1 MQNTDIFKLIFMHD
15 QRLDDLADRN
25 ANRTWEQVEATLADF
40 MKPDPTFSK
49 LYFTGTDLSNERFGL
64 SILNRFEDII
74 QAMDDG
80 MGDRSCFTAHG
91 SHPSL
96 KDALNSL
103 TFGEVV
109 VASASAPEFSIESIH
124 IDDNSNVGHIKTEL
138 RQVLE
143 NDHIVIY
150 KEKAHDGFD
159 LHLFSRENIYRD
171 LFYPLQALLP
181 DAFRFFSING
191 KKFRSERHFY
201 FETWTLDKPPHGF
214 EEVFP
219 ESVL

>member
-1 MQNTDIFKLIFMHD
+1 MPATDIFKLIFMHD

-25 ANRTWEQVEATLADF
+25 ANRTPEQVEATLADF

-49 LYFTGTDLSNERFGL
+49 LYLTGTDLSNERFGL
-64 SILNRFEDII
+64 SILNRFEEII
-74 QAMDDG
+74 HAIDEGLGGQ
-80 MGDRSCFTAHG
+80 SYYTAHG

-96 KDALNSL
+96 GDALN
-103 TFGEVV
+103 FIAIGEAVI
-109 VASASAPEFSIESIH
+109 ASTSTPAFSIDSIH

-138 RQVLE
+138 RGVLE
-143 NDHIVIY
+143 KDHIVIY

-159 LHLFSRENIYRD
+159 LHLFSRNNIYTN

-201 FETWTLDKPPHGF
+201 FETWTLEKPPHGF